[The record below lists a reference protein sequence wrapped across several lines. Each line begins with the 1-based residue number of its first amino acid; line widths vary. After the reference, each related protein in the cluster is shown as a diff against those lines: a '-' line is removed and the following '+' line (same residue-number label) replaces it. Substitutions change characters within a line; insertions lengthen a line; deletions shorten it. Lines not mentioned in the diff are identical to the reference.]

1 MTESESG
8 QAIPMDPVDVFKAI
22 SNGRR
27 RQVILSLARSED
39 HVPATELAVEIAAK
53 ENGVDPSQVTSE
65 QRTRVYIGLTQVHLT
80 ELDELGAAEYDSRSK
95 QVGPTDA
102 TNPLARQI
110 RLIMTACSPPPED
123 RAAPDRERGP

>member
-8 QAIPMDPVDVFKAI
+8 QAIPMDPADVFKAI

-27 RQVILSLARSED
+27 RQVIRSLARAED
-39 HVPATELAVEIAAK
+39 LVPARELAVEIAAR
-53 ENGVDPSQVTSE
+53 ENGVDPNQVTSE
-65 QRTRVYIGLTQVHLT
+65 QRTRVYIALTQVHLM

-95 QVGPTDA
+95 QVGPTEA

-110 RLIMTACSPPPED
+110 RRIMTACYPPPEE
-123 RAAPDRERGP
+123 RAEPDRECDR